1 VLTLNPLAH
10 SSYDA
15 SSVEARVLDIIAEMS
30 GLERVAILAASRLL
44 DSPLDSLTSIA
55 VVTRIEVAFGIVADD
70 EVFALLAARD
80 FGGLGRLVGR
90 IVAEQRTKLGETA
103 GNESC

>member
-1 VLTLNPLAH
+1 MLSLNRPPHTSA
-10 SSYDA
+10 DA
-15 SSVEARVLDIIAEMS
+15 SSIEARVLDIIAEMT
-30 GLERVAILAASRLL
+30 GLERVAVLAASRLL

-55 VVTRIEVAFGIVADD
+55 VVTRIEAAFGIVANDQ
-70 EVFALLAARD
+70 VFALLAARD